1 MNIGIVGIG
10 YWGSNIVRV
19 FDELKREN
27 YFDGDV
33 ILFDIKIQRA
43 KEAAE
48 QYGIKYVKSYEILL
62 NNSQIDVILIITPST
77 THFSLAKQAL
87 EFGKHVFVEKP
98 FTLDSKKANEL
109 IILSKK
115 YKKRL
120 MVGHLF
126 RYHQAL
132 LELKRRLNI
141 GELGKILFM
150 VGTKYGL
157 GVPKEDAGVIFTL
170 AVSDFDIICFLLDT
184 EYPETI
190 LAHRGIFLQ
199 EDIEEITSISMT
211 FLENIQAYLS
221 QSWLIPIY
229 GRRREL
235 IVVGSK
241 KTAVIEFLK
250 PNEIVIYN
258 AHITKVEKDERMV
271 FKMEQEHP
279 QKIFFEYKEPLKE
292 EMRSLITMV
301 ENNEEPSASGTIGL
315 RAIKMCEIAMD
326 SAKSGRKI
334 NVKKWLEK
342 YRE

>member
-10 YWGSNIVRV
+10 YWGRNIVRV
-19 FDELKREN
+19 FNELKREKYYEGN
-27 YFDGDV
+27 VF
-33 ILFDIKIQRA
+33 LFDLKIHRA
-43 KEAAE
+43 KEVADE
-48 QYGIKYVKSYEILL
+48 YGFKYVKSFEKLL
-62 NNSQIDVILIITPST
+62 NNSQIDVILIITPSA
-77 THFSLAKQAL
+77 THFSLAKQVI
-87 EFGKHVFVEKP
+87 ESRKHVFVEKP
-98 FTLDSKKANEL
+98 FTLDSHEAKEL
-109 IILSKK
+109 IQLSHTHKK
-115 YKKRL
+115 QL

-132 LELKRRLNI
+132 LELKRRLDM
-141 GELGKILFM
+141 GDLGKLLFL

-170 AVSDFDIICFLLDT
+170 AVNDFDIICFLLDR

-190 LAHRGIFLQ
+190 QAHRGTFLQ
-199 EDIEEITSISMT
+199 DDIEEFTSISMT
-211 FLENIQAYLS
+211 FPQNIQAYLS

-235 IVVGSK
+235 IVVGAK

-258 AHITKVEKDERMV
+258 AHIKKVEKNERMV
-271 FKMEQEHP
+271 FEMEQDHP

-292 EMRSLITMV
+292 EMRGLISMV
-301 ENNEEPSASGTIGL
+301 KNNEEPSASGTIGL
-315 RAIKMCEIAMD
+315 RAIKMCEIALD
-326 SAKSGRKI
+326 STKSGRKI

-342 YRE
+342 YKK

>member
-10 YWGSNIVRV
+10 YWGGNIVRV
-19 FDELKREN
+19 LDELKREN
-27 YFDGDV
+27 NFDGEV
-33 ILFDIKIQRA
+33 FLYDIKIHRA
-43 KEAAE
+43 KVAAE
-48 QYGIKYVKSYEILL
+48 EYGFKYVKSFEKLL
-62 NNSQIDVILIITPST
+62 NDSQIDVILIITPST
-77 THFSLAKQAL
+77 THFSLAKQVI
-87 EFGKHVFVEKP
+87 ESGKHVFVEKP

-109 IILSKK
+109 IILSQKH
-115 YKKRL
+115 KKRL

-132 LELKRRLNI
+132 LELKLRLKI
-141 GELGKILFM
+141 GELGKLLFM

-157 GVPKEDAGVIFTL
+157 GVPNEDAGVIFTL
-170 AVSDFDIICFLLDT
+170 AVNDFDIICFLLDT
-184 EYPETI
+184 EYPDTI
-190 LAHRGIFLQ
+190 LAHRGTFLQ
-199 EDIEEITSISMT
+199 EDIEEFTSISIT
-211 FLENIQAYLS
+211 FPENIQAYLS

-258 AHITKVEKDERMV
+258 AHIKKVEKDERMV
-271 FKMEQEHP
+271 FKMEKNHP

-292 EMRSLITMV
+292 EMRALVSMV
-301 ENNEEPSASGTIGL
+301 ENNEEPSASGSIGL
-315 RAIKMCEIAMD
+315 RAIKMCEIAME
-326 SAKSGRKI
+326 SSKSGQKI

-342 YRE
+342 YKE